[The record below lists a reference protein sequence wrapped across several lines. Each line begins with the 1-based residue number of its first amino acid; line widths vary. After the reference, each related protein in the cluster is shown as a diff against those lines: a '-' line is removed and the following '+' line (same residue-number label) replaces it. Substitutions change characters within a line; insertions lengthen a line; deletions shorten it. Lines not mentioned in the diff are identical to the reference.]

1 MNSYCRILVSLA
13 AVLLIAAVAEG
24 ALKTQT
30 VEYKDGDVTCEG
42 YLAYDDAVTTPR
54 PGVLVVHEWTG
65 LGPYVKM
72 RADKLA
78 QLGYVAFA
86 ADIYGKG
93 IRPKNS
99 DEAAAQASIYRKD
112 RSLMR
117 RRAQAAL
124 QVLADNKLVDRKR
137 IAAIGY
143 CFGGGT
149 ALELARSGADLAGVV
164 SFHGNLDTPNPA
176 DAKNIKGKILVQH
189 GGSDPYVTAEQLA
202 AFEKEMANAGVNW
215 QVIVY
220 GGAVHS
226 FTNPDS
232 GTDPSKGAAYN
243 EQADKRSW
251 VAMKQFFDEIFK

>member
-1 MNSYCRILVSLA
+1 MNNYCRLLMALGV
-13 AVLLIAAVAEG
+13 VLLIAAGAEG
-24 ALKTQT
+24 ALKTQL
-30 VEYKDGDVTCEG
+30 VEYKDGEVTCEG
-42 YLAYDDAVTTPR
+42 YLAFDDAIAGPR
-54 PGVLVVHEWTG
+54 PGVLVVHEWMG
-65 LGPYVKM
+65 LGPYAKM

-78 QLGYVAFA
+78 QMGYVAFA

-93 IRPKNS
+93 IRPKNT

-112 RSLMR
+112 RQLMR

-149 ALELARSGADLAGVV
+149 VLELARSGADLAGVV
-164 SFHGNLDTPNPA
+164 SFHGNLDTPNSA

-189 GGSDPYVTAEQLA
+189 GGADPYVPAEQLA
-202 AFEKEMANAGVNW
+202 AFEKEMADAKVNW

-251 VAMKQFFDEIFK
+251 LAMKQFFEEIFK

>member
-1 MNSYCRILVSLA
+1 MNSFFRTLMALGA
-13 AVLLIAAVAEG
+13 AILIAAVAEG
-24 ALKTQT
+24 ALKTQ
-30 VEYKDGDVTCEG
+30 VIEYKDGDVTCEG
-42 YLAYDDAVTTPR
+42 YLAYDDAITGPR
-54 PGVLVVHEWTG
+54 PGVLVVHEWMG
-65 LGPYVKM
+65 LGPYAKM

-78 QLGYVAFA
+78 QMGYVAFA

-99 DEAAAQASIYRKD
+99 DEASTQASIYRKD
-112 RSLMR
+112 RQLMR

-124 QVLADNKLVDRKR
+124 QVLADSKLVDRKR
-137 IAAIGY
+137 VAAIGY

-149 ALELARSGADLAGVV
+149 VLELARSGADLAGVV

-189 GGSDPYVTAEQLA
+189 GGSDPYVPAEQLA
-202 AFEKEMANAGVNW
+202 AFEKEMADAGVNW

-251 VAMKQFFDEIFK
+251 LAMKQFFDEIFK

>member
-1 MNSYCRILVSLA
+1 MNSYFRTLMALG
-13 AVLLIAAVAEG
+13 AVLLITTVAEG
-24 ALKTQT
+24 ALKTQA

-42 YLAYDDAVTTPR
+42 YLAYDDTIAGLR
-54 PGVLVVHEWTG
+54 PGVLVVHEWMG
-65 LGPYVKM
+65 LGPYAKM

-78 QLGYVAFA
+78 QMGYVAFA

-93 IRPKNS
+93 VRPKNT
-99 DEAAAQASIYRKD
+99 DEAATQASIYRTD
-112 RSLMR
+112 RQLMR

-124 QVLADNKLVDRKR
+124 QVLAENKSVDRKK

-149 ALELARSGADLAGVV
+149 VLELARSGADLAGVD
-164 SFHGNLDTPNPA
+164 SFHGNLDTPNLV

-189 GGSDPYVTAEQLA
+189 GGSDPYVPAEQLA
-202 AFEKEMANAGVNW
+202 TFEKEMTDAGVNW
-215 QVIVY
+215 QVIIY

-232 GTDPSKGAAYN
+232 GTDPTKGAAYN

-251 VAMKQFFDEIFK
+251 LAMKQFFDEIFK